1 MFRRKRDPIA
11 EIFSSIPTLQT
22 ERLTLR
28 AMRRSDRQDMY
39 EYASDPSVTRYLLWD
54 IHPNEEYTGRYLDY
68 VVSRYRIGDFTDW
81 AVTVTETGK
90 MIGTCG
96 FTRIDA
102 DHRKGEVGYVLNP
115 AYWGQGIAAEAVRAV
130 LHFAFFRLKLN
141 RMEAKFIRGNERSL
155 RVMEKCGMQFEG
167 YQREAMLIKGQY
179 CDIGY
184 ASILRSEF
192 PE

>member
-1 MFRRKRDPIA
+1 MFRRKRDPIT
-11 EIFSSIPTLQT
+11 EIFTNIPVLYT

-39 EYASDPSVTRYLLWD
+39 EYAKDPAVTRYLLWD
-54 IHPNEEYTGRYLDY
+54 IHPDEDYTGRYLDY
-68 VVSRYRIGDFTDW
+68 IVGRYRTGEFTDW
-81 AVTVTETGK
+81 AITVTETGK

-102 DHRKGEVGYVLNP
+102 EHRKGEVGYVLNP
-115 AYWGQGIAAEAVRAV
+115 AFWGKGIAAEAVQAV
-130 LHFAFFRLKLN
+130 LHFAFQRLKLN
-141 RMEAKFIRGNERSL
+141 RIEAKFIRGNERSL

-167 YQREAMLIKGQY
+167 YQRESMLIKGKY

-184 ASILRSEF
+184 ASILRDEF
-192 PE
+192 EK